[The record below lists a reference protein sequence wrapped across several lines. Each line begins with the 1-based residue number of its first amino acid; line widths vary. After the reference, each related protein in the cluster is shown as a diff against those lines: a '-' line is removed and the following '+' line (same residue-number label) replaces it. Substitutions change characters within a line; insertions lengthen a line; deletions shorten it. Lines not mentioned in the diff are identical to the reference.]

1 MSIGTAP
8 NGSGVEAERREMGG
22 GLDADE
28 LAADFVAGA
37 GFPFE
42 QVGRAALPRQT
53 EGGGGTCRPPPTM
66 AASQIT

>member
-1 MSIGTAP
+1 
-8 NGSGVEAERREMGG
+8 MGG

-42 QVGRAALPRQT
+42 QNGALPCLRQT
-53 EGGGGTCRPPPTM
+53 EGGGGTRRASADDGGIPDHLILPTP
-66 AASQIT
+66 